1 MMMKKT
7 ILLLLAAF
15 LFLGASSRPSI
26 VGKWENSEN
35 LIDAKPG
42 EIQILLKKDG
52 TGNLILDKE
61 RYFWVVDQFLYQI
74 LGNQIEVVFVY
85 EDGGKTDPGRL
96 DIIRLN
102 AQEMI
107 LGFKEANIK
116 LAFRRI
122 K

>member
-1 MMMKKT
+1 MKKI
-7 ILLLLAAF
+7 ILLVSAIFLL
-15 LFLGASSRPSI
+15 LGASSPQSI

-35 LIDAKPG
+35 LIDAGPG

-52 TGNLILDKE
+52 TGTLILDKD
-61 RYFWVVDQFLYQI
+61 RYFWVADQFLYKI

-102 AQEMI
+102 SRELI
-107 LGFKEANIK
+107 LGFKAANLT
-116 LAFRRI
+116 LAFRKI

>member
-1 MMMKKT
+1 MMKKN
-7 ILLLLAAF
+7 IALLLAAF

-61 RYFWVVDQFLYQI
+61 RYFWVADQFLYKI

-96 DIIRLN
+96 DIISLN

-107 LGFKEANIK
+107 LGFKEANVK